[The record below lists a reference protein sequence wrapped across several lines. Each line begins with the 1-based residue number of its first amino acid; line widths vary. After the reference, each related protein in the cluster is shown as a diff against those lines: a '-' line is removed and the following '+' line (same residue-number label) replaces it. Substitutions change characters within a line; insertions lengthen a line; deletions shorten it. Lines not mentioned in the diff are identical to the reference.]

1 MLYRMLRIEGMFQSN
16 SDYMRKP
23 RQIFVTKSP
32 VLALKVQD
40 HSQKLVDSLKI
51 ASLSPQQLKDK
62 AALIE
67 TKPMDQGLVNLVDEQ
82 GRRSDLPR
90 KYSQLQDSNFPLFV
104 TFDHVGRIV
113 ILKWYQVDLS
123 MTQLC
128 DMIEADYEPPS
139 ANETSGRSLRNSV
152 SFQAF
157 QRIYW
162 SHFPPRLIKGLG
174 TRLSL
179 FSRLH
184 CDIQP
189 SS

>member
-90 KYSQLQDSNFPLFV
+90 KFSQLQDSNFPLFV

-113 ILKWYQVDLS
+113 ILK
-123 MTQLC
+123 
-128 DMIEADYEPPS
+128 
-139 ANETSGRSLRNSV
+139 
-152 SFQAF
+152 
-157 QRIYW
+157 
-162 SHFPPRLIKGLG
+162 
-174 TRLSL
+174 
-179 FSRLH
+179 
-184 CDIQP
+184 
-189 SS
+189 